1 VYCDIGHNLVS
12 SVYDEEASSADAD
25 DREDPACVA
34 ASFVEPE
41 MSIDDWMLEDALA
54 ESLAIASGPAPAF
67 VPDSCLPRPKP
78 PPAAN
83 VPQPTPGAP
92 TEPPPLEA
100 FQVRDAESEEEVTAE
115 SEPELPEGR
124 FGHVVFKNKRL
135 QALNTN
141 VPPKSPPAC
150 RPKPPPIGYKHPP
163 KAPPTTAKDDDKW
176 TADEW
181 KADEWTAD
189 DKWTADEWKADEWT
203 ADDWNACK
211 GDDIDLGGR
220 SGRREGRRM
229 LAGSPN
235 YVNTDVGSVT
245 CSTAR
250 RNFDS
255 TDVAAIYD
263 KIHRD
268 TSPPP
273 AQNVDPARTAKNRA
287 RRTTK
292 KRKGKK
298 NPMPHHSGCVEAGGH
313 VVNWTPAQADAV
325 QVAADAEA
333 DEWDEDG
340 DEQAS
345 GSGLVYG

>member
-1 VYCDIGHNLVS
+1 
-12 SVYDEEASSADAD
+12 
-25 DREDPACVA
+25 VA
-34 ASFVEPE
+34 AAFVEPE
-41 MSIDDWMLEDALA
+41 MFIDDWMMEDALA

-176 TADEW
+176 TWFDPDEVTLLPSDGTWFEGATAGKW
-181 KADEWTAD
+181 KATEWEEGG
-189 DKWTADEWKADEWT
+189 DEWKADEWT
-203 ADDWNACK
+203 ADDWKAWK

-245 CSTAR
+245 CSTVR

-298 NPMPHHSGCVEAGGH
+298 IQCRIIAAALEAGGH

-345 GSGLVYG
+345 GSGLVRG